1 MKKIL
6 LLFLSCF
13 SCTIAEAQ
21 TTPPLFQGSD
31 DVQLFRQALMERVT
45 EVYYSDG
52 YTPDDLIH
60 YFWMNFTIDTLGRC
74 IDLEIPDTCRRQTII
89 VKERTLE
96 LLRTAL
102 AGIDSFQPAT
112 ERGEKVPSRQTMEYD
127 FAYIPEVSANYK
139 TIKTKDME
147 EQERRMIWTH
157 EYVQIYTNGY
167 GNIVLLF
174 EDEKEKPLAVGRKMN
189 EINEEA
195 YMNGYN
201 WDAFLNY
208 YLAENAPDILE
219 SIDSDPE
226 AGTYAAYFE
235 ESEEN
240 EEKAK
245 RFANIIISLIENEE
259 EIYKILREKGDEIEW
274 D

>member
-127 FAYIPEVSANYK
+127 FAYIPEVITLACFKKSEPNDFTALQRYIAK
-139 TIKTKDME
+139 RVEYPE
-147 EQERRMIWTH
+147 ELRPWG
-157 EYVQIYTNGY
+157 VS
-167 GNIVLLF
+167 
-174 EDEKEKPLAVGRKMN
+174 GRVSVTFIGSVK
-189 EINEEA
+189 I
-195 YMNGYN
+195 
-201 WDAFLNY
+201 DKV
-208 YLAENAPDILE
+208 LE
-219 SIDSDPE
+219 SPHPKMSYRVKKIILSTSGKWTP
-226 AGTYAAYFE
+226 ATYFGVPIQQ
-235 ESEEN
+235 
-240 EEKAK
+240 
-245 RFANIIISLIENEE
+245 RFNIPVDFR
-259 EIYKILREKGDEIEW
+259 LR
-274 D
+274 

>member
-112 ERGEKVPSRQTMEYD
+112 ERGEKFLTDRRW
-127 FAYIPEVSANYK
+127 N
-139 TIKTKDME
+139 TI
-147 EQERRMIWTH
+147 
-157 EYVQIYTNGY
+157 
-167 GNIVLLF
+167 L
-174 EDEKEKPLAVGRKMN
+174 P
-189 EINEEA
+189 
-195 YMNGYN
+195 
-201 WDAFLNY
+201 
-208 YLAENAPDILE
+208 
-219 SIDSDPE
+219 
-226 AGTYAAYFE
+226 
-235 ESEEN
+235 
-240 EEKAK
+240 
-245 RFANIIISLIENEE
+245 ISL
-259 EIYKILREKGDEIEW
+259 K
-274 D
+274 

>member
-102 AGIDSFQPAT
+102 AGIDSFII
-112 ERGEKVPSRQTMEYD
+112 R
-127 FAYIPEVSANYK
+127 
-139 TIKTKDME
+139 KTKRCDFP
-147 EQERRMIWTH
+147 ERSVRFCKTKCILGSTPTLLLISQNRPA
-157 EYVQIYTNGY
+157 YA
-167 GNIVLLF
+167 GNV
-174 EDEKEKPLAVGRKMN
+174 KRR
-189 EINEEA
+189 
-195 YMNGYN
+195 
-201 WDAFLNY
+201 LNTIQTPFA
-208 YLAENAPDILE
+208 L
-219 SIDSDPE
+219 
-226 AGTYAAYFE
+226 
-235 ESEEN
+235 
-240 EEKAK
+240 
-245 RFANIIISLIENEE
+245 RFVASLPPM
-259 EIYKILREKGDEIEW
+259 LSR
-274 D
+274 

>member
-96 LLRTAL
+96 LLRTACGM
-102 AGIDSFQPAT
+102 GIGTSSQ
-112 ERGEKVPSRQTMEYD
+112 SRTYD
-127 FAYIPEVSANYK
+127 C
-139 TIKTKDME
+139 
-147 EQERRMIWTH
+147 RRDNRPNSH
-157 EYVQIYTNGY
+157 GH
-167 GNIVLLF
+167 F
-174 EDEKEKPLAVGRKMN
+174 E
-189 EINEEA
+189 
-195 YMNGYN
+195 
-201 WDAFLNY
+201 
-208 YLAENAPDILE
+208 
-219 SIDSDPE
+219 
-226 AGTYAAYFE
+226 
-235 ESEEN
+235 
-240 EEKAK
+240 
-245 RFANIIISLIENEE
+245 
-259 EIYKILREKGDEIEW
+259 
-274 D
+274 

>member
-112 ERGEKVPSRQTMEYD
+112 ERGEKVPYRQTMEYD

-139 TIKTKDME
+139 TIKTKK
-147 EQERRMIWTH
+147 
-157 EYVQIYTNGY
+157 
-167 GNIVLLF
+167 LF
-174 EDEKEKPLAVGRKMN
+174 
-189 EINEEA
+189 
-195 YMNGYN
+195 
-201 WDAFLNY
+201 
-208 YLAENAPDILE
+208 
-219 SIDSDPE
+219 
-226 AGTYAAYFE
+226 
-235 ESEEN
+235 
-240 EEKAK
+240 
-245 RFANIIISLIENEE
+245 
-259 EIYKILREKGDEIEW
+259 
-274 D
+274 

>member
-96 LLRTAL
+96 LLRTAF
-102 AGIDSFQPAT
+102 GRNRF
-112 ERGEKVPSRQTMEYD
+112 
-127 FAYIPEVSANYK
+127 FSARDGK
-139 TIKTKDME
+139 
-147 EQERRMIWTH
+147 
-157 EYVQIYTNGY
+157 
-167 GNIVLLF
+167 
-174 EDEKEKPLAVGRKMN
+174 GRKSSFPTDDG
-189 EINEEA
+189 I
-195 YMNGYN
+195 
-201 WDAFLNY
+201 
-208 YLAENAPDILE
+208 
-219 SIDSDPE
+219 
-226 AGTYAAYFE
+226 
-235 ESEEN
+235 
-240 EEKAK
+240 
-245 RFANIIISLIENEE
+245 RFRL
-259 EIYKILREKGDEIEW
+259 YP
-274 D
+274 

>member
-102 AGIDSFQPAT
+102 AGIDSHAG
-112 ERGEKVPSRQTMEYD
+112 RVSNRLPSD
-127 FAYIPEVSANYK
+127 
-139 TIKTKDME
+139 
-147 EQERRMIWTH
+147 
-157 EYVQIYTNGY
+157 
-167 GNIVLLF
+167 
-174 EDEKEKPLAVGRKMN
+174 
-189 EINEEA
+189 
-195 YMNGYN
+195 
-201 WDAFLNY
+201 
-208 YLAENAPDILE
+208 
-219 SIDSDPE
+219 
-226 AGTYAAYFE
+226 
-235 ESEEN
+235 
-240 EEKAK
+240 
-245 RFANIIISLIENEE
+245 
-259 EIYKILREKGDEIEW
+259 REKTTDRKAVIQENSDFNRSASSGMPSAARERIW
-274 D
+274 VSGLRIIAVSGFPGSTRKIGTSGRT

>member
-74 IDLEIPDTCRRQTII
+74 IDVEIPDTCRRQTII

-96 LLRTAL
+96 SH
-102 AGIDSFQPAT
+102 G
-112 ERGEKVPSRQTMEYD
+112 
-127 FAYIPEVSANYK
+127 
-139 TIKTKDME
+139 
-147 EQERRMIWTH
+147 
-157 EYVQIYTNGY
+157 
-167 GNIVLLF
+167 
-174 EDEKEKPLAVGRKMN
+174 VGRN
-189 EINEEA
+189 
-195 YMNGYN
+195 
-201 WDAFLNY
+201 
-208 YLAENAPDILE
+208 
-219 SIDSDPE
+219 
-226 AGTYAAYFE
+226 
-235 ESEEN
+235 
-240 EEKAK
+240 
-245 RFANIIISLIENEE
+245 RFFSARDGKGRKSSLPTDDGIQFCL
-259 EIYKILREKGDEIEW
+259 YP
-274 D
+274 

>member
-89 VKERTLE
+89 VKERTLSI
-96 LLRTAL
+96 LFSPRRKGAKKFLTDR
-102 AGIDSFQPAT
+102 
-112 ERGEKVPSRQTMEYD
+112 RW
-127 FAYIPEVSANYK
+127 N
-139 TIKTKDME
+139 TI
-147 EQERRMIWTH
+147 
-157 EYVQIYTNGY
+157 
-167 GNIVLLF
+167 L
-174 EDEKEKPLAVGRKMN
+174 P
-189 EINEEA
+189 
-195 YMNGYN
+195 
-201 WDAFLNY
+201 
-208 YLAENAPDILE
+208 
-219 SIDSDPE
+219 
-226 AGTYAAYFE
+226 
-235 ESEEN
+235 
-240 EEKAK
+240 
-245 RFANIIISLIENEE
+245 ISL
-259 EIYKILREKGDEIEW
+259 K
-274 D
+274 

>member
-31 DVQLFRQALMERVT
+31 YVQLFRPALMERVT

-127 FAYIPEVSANYK
+127 FAYIPEVITLACFKKSEPNDFTALQRYIAK
-139 TIKTKDME
+139 RVEYPE
-147 EQERRMIWTH
+147 ELRPWGVSGRVSVTF
-157 EYVQIYTNGY
+157 
-167 GNIVLLF
+167 IV
-174 EDEKEKPLAVGRKMN
+174 
-189 EINEEA
+189 
-195 YMNGYN
+195 
-201 WDAFLNY
+201 DA
-208 YLAENAPDILE
+208 DGSVKIDKVLE
-219 SIDSDPE
+219 SPHPKMSYRVKKIILSTSGKWTP
-226 AGTYAAYFE
+226 ATYFGVPIQQ
-235 ESEEN
+235 
-240 EEKAK
+240 
-245 RFANIIISLIENEE
+245 RFNIPVDFR
-259 EIYKILREKGDEIEW
+259 LR
-274 D
+274 